1 MPPKPKKNSMKR
13 MSDSLRT
20 SFLDGINGIGKI
32 KKMRVINFF
41 GSVQNLKQAS
51 RDELLQIKGLN
62 SKNIQDILIKING

>member
-1 MPPKPKKNSMKR
+1 MKR
-13 MSDSLRT
+13 MSDSLKT

-62 SKNIQDILIKING
+62 SKNIQDILIKINA